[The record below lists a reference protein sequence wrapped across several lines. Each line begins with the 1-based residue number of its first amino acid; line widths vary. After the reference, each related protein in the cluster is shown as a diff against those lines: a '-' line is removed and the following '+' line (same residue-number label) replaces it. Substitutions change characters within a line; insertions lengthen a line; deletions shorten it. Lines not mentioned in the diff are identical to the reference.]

1 MLKGGP
7 VWCSSPIKCLCNVY
21 ILACLLNGNQAK
33 TDTLTMDS
41 VQLQAPRPMRLLAPF
56 AFPRPTRMASPFRQ
70 DSDSALGRARS
81 PSSPLLHSRSPSA
94 TLSSEALEEFFSILR
109 PSFLP
114 STSPSLGKSRRS
126 LTIPSFQ
133 QYERPLA
140 LRPRQ
145 RLEIRADLEDPSD
158 SHPATSTSSD
168 ALGGEHQ
175 DLANDF
181 FEQDTSSSRWFRFG
195 PLCRST
201 FLIEVF
207 YSSHPPASPVSRL
220 NTRNP
225 FIKQLSEASA
235 LAVRALSP
243 AAIPLPTP
251 TPDEWRMLQDA

>member
-1 MLKGGP
+1 ME
-7 VWCSSPIKCLCNVY
+7 
-21 ILACLLNGNQAK
+21 
-33 TDTLTMDS
+33 
-41 VQLQAPRPMRLLAPF
+41 LQAPRPVRLLTPF
-56 AFPRPTRMASPFRQ
+56 TFPRSTRMASPFRP
-70 DSDSALGRARS
+70 DNDSALGRARS
-81 PSSPLLHSRSPSA
+81 PSSPLLHSRSPST

-133 QYERPLA
+133 HYERPLG

-168 ALGGEHQ
+168 AVGGEHQ
-175 DLANDF
+175 DLAYDF
-181 FEQDTSSSRWFRFG
+181 FEQDTSSRWFRFG
-195 PLCRST
+195 PLS
-201 FLIEVF
+201 
-207 YSSHPPASPVSRL
+207 SPVSRL

-235 LAVRALSP
+235 LAARALSP